1 MIGTRGRDAMSEITW
16 IKLKTDMFDNE
27 KIKLIEA
34 LPEADTIIVIWVKL
48 LAYAGRANAGGYI
61 MLSENIP
68 MTTEEMATIF
78 NRPLNTVR
86 LALETFKRYQM
97 IEIADNETIH
107 IKNWDLYQNIKGMER
122 AKILHRQRQKNYRDR
137 QKQIPKPP
145 VPDDKKNSDVTVTP
159 RDATDLDRELD
170 IDKERDKEKEIKKE
184 TVEKSK
190 IENDQDV
197 EIFVDFAL
205 QNNLLPDQIS
215 KKIAIKYFDCIRL
228 TRSSCK
234 ISENVLS
241 NLVERMKKY
250 TADQLNYA
258 MWMHTDKHS
267 EKKEQYTLGIL
278 RNTDVAEAR
287 RGLMKMQN
295 ITPKHKGVHYDAGAE
310 QRIKEY
316 SQYNIPF

>member
-1 MIGTRGRDAMSEITW
+1 MSKEDKA
-16 IKLKTDMFDNE
+16 KLSGNVADEGYGMVFKKPLKD
-27 KIKLIEA
+27 KRLSIEA
-34 LPEADTIIVIWVKL
+34 KAI
-48 LAYAGRANAGGYI
+48 YAFICSYTGAGQTAFPGVQLMI
-61 MLSENIP
+61 ECLGISENRFYKHRKRLV
-68 MTTEEMATIF
+68 E
-78 NRPLNTVR
+78 LGYLTV
-86 LALETFKRYQM
+86 THRY
-97 IEIADNETIH
+97 D
-107 IKNWDLYQNIKGMER
+107 G
-122 AKILHRQRQKNYRDR
+122 QKNQNNLYTVNLSIDHSRFDGS
-137 QKQIPKPP
+137 QN
-145 VPDDKKNSDVTVTP
+145 DDLQNDSSQNEGTKSNSLSSLTSLKKNSTP
-159 RDATDLDRELD
+159 KGNQE
-170 IDKERDKEKEIKKE
+170 
-184 TVEKSK
+184 K
-190 IENDQDV
+190 IESEEDV
-197 EIFVDFAL
+197 KAFVDFAL

-278 RNTDVAEAR
+278 RNTDVVEAR
-287 RGLMKMQN
+287 RGLMKMKN